1 MWLICTALA
10 TIGCVY
16 ALFAAACLGAWRG
29 TFAGTAPGAA
39 GHGELVSILKPL
51 CGAEPGLRENLAAL
65 ACQDYG
71 GAFEVLLGVA
81 AADDPA
87 VAIAAELLTRSAE
100 RPYRLIIDPTT
111 CGPNRKVANLANMA
125 LRARGE
131 IIVAADS
138 DIGVAPEYLSRVI
151 AALSAP
157 GVGLVTCLYRGLPT
171 AGLWSRLAAMA
182 IDYHFLPSVLVAL
195 RLGVATPCFGSTI
208 ALRRELLVRVGGFEA
223 FAAYLADDHAIGVAV
238 RRLGYAV
245 DLPKIVV
252 DHSCSEASFAEL
264 IAHELRWARTVRR
277 VAPWGFAG
285 TAVTHPLAFALLS
298 LLSGPG
304 AFSLVLILAAL
315 ACRFALQLQADRM
328 LGRRV
333 GQAQWG
339 PVRDLLSFAV
349 FLASFWP
356 GEVAWRGRRHRL
368 RRDGTLA

>member
-16 ALFAAACLGAWRG
+16 ALFAAACLGAWRDR
-29 TFAGTAPGAA
+29 FAGRSPGAA

-51 CGAEPGLRENLAAL
+51 CGAEPRLRENLASL

-71 GAFEVLLGVA
+71 GGFEVLLGVA

-87 VAIAAELLTRSAE
+87 VAIAAELLSERLE

-125 LRARGE
+125 HRAKGE

-138 DIGVAPEYLSRVI
+138 DIGVSPEYLSRVV

-157 GVGLVTCLYRGLPT
+157 GVGAVTCLYRGLPA

-182 IDYHFLPSVLVAL
+182 IDHHFLPSVVVAL
-195 RLGVATPCFGSTI
+195 RLGAAAPCFGSTI
-208 ALRRELLVRVGGFEA
+208 ALRREMLVRIGGFEA
-223 FAAYLADDHAIGVAV
+223 FAAYLADDYAIGAAV
-238 RRLGYAV
+238 RRLGFAV
-245 DLPKIVV
+245 EVPKIVV
-252 DHSCSEASFAEL
+252 DHTCSEASFAEL

-285 TAVTHPLAFALLS
+285 TVATHPLAFALLS
-298 LLSGPG
+298 LLWAPG